1 MVRGESGW
9 RTIKKPVLSPVA
21 VGWAVMQKLLIDGV
35 HREQMLSR
43 RAWGGMYAA
52 ERGLR
57 KQLGDDVADAVKN
70 IHSVRE
76 RIAGMEEHE
85 KARME
90 SIRERES
97 RLIADMKQR
106 AERELQGFTRLHS
119 ELCAVLG
126 VADGSSYHALAQ
138 AIDLLRDKVKR
149 DKAFSRASDQ
159 LIRARRE
166 LDNAIAS
173 VAPPALPDV
182 KAAEEAGR

>member
-1 MVRGESGW
+1 
-9 RTIKKPVLSPVA
+9 
-21 VGWAVMQKLLIDGV
+21 
-35 HREQMLSR
+35 
-43 RAWGGMYAA
+43 
-52 ERGLR
+52 
-57 KQLGDDVADAVKN
+57 
-70 IHSVRE
+70 
-76 RIAGMEEHE
+76 MEEHE
-85 KARME
+85 KARIE

-126 VADGSSYHALAQ
+126 VADRSSYHALAQ
-138 AIDLLRDKVKR
+138 ATDLLRDKVER

-173 VAPPALPDV
+173 VSAPVSPL
-182 KAAEEAGR
+182 KFTGEM